1 MSWQA
6 KPIATIVT
14 GLICVLY
21 FNVIFC
27 EEIKRGGR
35 TNHQS
40 LQVVDMKLTF
50 ASPPVNKNTKNNQQS
65 PSPVALHKPPE
76 PINNPPVPEVL
87 KPVATVKKQVK
98 HLASVSVQKPVPVK
112 KVEIELVKN
121 NNNTKPNENDVE
133 KNNEATTIE
142 NSSQSSQ
149 AAGIA
154 KNANSVEN
162 FQNTGTESAMQ
173 KYMGQVR
180 DYIAKEKRYPKEAK
194 IRRHQGNVTISFIID
209 ADGRVSQSKIV
220 KSCKSRYINK
230 SIQVL
235 LSKLRFN
242 VAPEAIKDQFPKTV
256 LLDVSYQL
264 G

>member
-87 KPVATVKKQVK
+87 KPVAPMTKQVN
-98 HLASVSVQKPVPVK
+98 HLASESVHKSVLEK
-112 KVEIELVKN
+112 KVEIEMV
-121 NNNTKPNENDVE
+121 NNNTNTTLNETDDD
-133 KNNEATTIE
+133 KNNEATTVE
-142 NSSQSSQ
+142 NSSELSYSPSLV
-149 AAGIA
+149 
-154 KNANSVEN
+154 KSTHSVES
-162 FQNTGTESAMQ
+162 QTSTGVESAMEL
-173 KYMGQVR
+173 YMAQVR
-180 DYIAKEKRYPKEAK
+180 DYIAKQKRYPKEAK
-194 IRRHQGNVTISFIID
+194 IRRHQGSVSISFIID
-209 ADGRVSQSKIV
+209 ADGRVSESKIV

-230 SIQVL
+230 SVKVL

-242 VAPEAIKDQFPKTV
+242 VAPKIIKNQFPKTI
-256 LLDVSYQL
+256 LLEVNYQFS
-264 G
+264 